1 MGAVN
6 IRATLPK
13 NCRAELQETTAEGLG
28 MIQRGRQGRLAPQG
42 NLLELLRMSAQEAFC
57 VSHGNAFLLGL
68 HPPREAV
75 PPSTVFHFPKYFI
88 HLSIAAVITR
98 GPSVPQLLTN

>member
-1 MGAVN
+1 
-6 IRATLPK
+6 
-13 NCRAELQETTAEGLG
+13 
-28 MIQRGRQGRLAPQG
+28 MIQRGRQGRLAPQR
-42 NLLELLRMSAQEAFC
+42 NLLELLRMSTQEAFC

-75 PPSTVFHFPKYFI
+75 PRYTVSHFPKYFI
-88 HLSIAAVITR
+88 HLTASAVITR